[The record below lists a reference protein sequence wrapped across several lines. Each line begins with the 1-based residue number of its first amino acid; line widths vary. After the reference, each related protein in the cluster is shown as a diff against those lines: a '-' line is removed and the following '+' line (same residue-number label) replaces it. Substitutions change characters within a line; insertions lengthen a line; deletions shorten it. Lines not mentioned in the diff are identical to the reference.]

1 MRLVNYTPLVFSKR
15 EDVPDEAYYGCAFLY
30 SPFNLLRKVGDD
42 CGASFFMRSLSKPIQ
57 ASLMQDF
64 DVASRF
70 NFSDKEIAITCASHS
85 GTNQHIALVRSI
97 LNKADLDESY
107 LKCPAA
113 KPLDERDFDG
123 KIKSVYHNC
132 SAKHALMLVI
142 SKLNGWDLSNYTD
155 VSHPI
160 QKLIYKR
167 HLELSG
173 ASFAKISFDGCSTP
187 VFALKIDDIA
197 KAFENSWKTP
207 GELIDVTKIPTLD
220 DFLHTVEDLCEELDI
235 SRIVLFID
243 EAAHVFLP
251 QQQREFF
258 TLFRDLRS
266 PYIKCNAA
274 VYPGVTVYGET
285 FEPVHDAVTVSL
297 VRNVNDQNYVSIMKQ
312 MVLKQIHDS
321 SLAANLSRHGE
332 NFTLLAYAAS
342 GNPRYLLTSV
352 SMAEKMDS
360 KSVNQVFRD
369 YYREKLWAEHTKLSE
384 RYPGYKDFIAW
395 GRDFLETTVLPELKK
410 KNDEFIE
417 HDNGKGTTAYFWIHN
432 NAPHEVKEALR
443 ILEYSGLIYED
454 SAGIRATRSEIGT
467 RYMVNI
473 GCLLAIEATPATSG
487 MKIIKESD
495 IRRMSEYGAN
505 YPAYQGIQGK
515 IVGSETDALK
525 EQLEKS
531 IDLLELTDWQKQK
544 MHEIS
549 IDTIGDLISAP
560 EEKLKQAKYIAD
572 VRART
577 IKNAGIAAVCEYLLG

>member
-1 MRLVNYTPLVFSKR
+1 MSELIFRTEELTNNQIADLYVASEYEQSIIDKLKAPSPVLLIGSRGVGKSFLFKMSEIQMLQDFSKKK
-15 EDVPDEAYYGCAFLY
+15 VLPVFLT
-30 SPFNLLRKVGDD
+30 FRK
-42 CGASFFMRSLSKPIQ
+42 
-57 ASLMQDF
+57 ASLLKTSNPEQFQNWML
-64 DVASRF
+64 SRIC
-70 NFSDKEIAITCASHS
+70 SEVLRVLKKTGKLSPIS
-85 GTNQHIALVRSI
+85 GGLSLLAGEESI
-97 LNKADLDESY
+97 ES
-107 LKCPAA
+107 
-113 KPLDERDFDG
+113 
-123 KIKSVYHNC
+123 S
-132 SAKHALMLVI
+132 
-142 SKLNGWDLSNYTD
+142 
-155 VSHPI
+155 
-160 QKLIYKR
+160 
-167 HLELSG
+167 
-173 ASFAKISFDGCSTP
+173 
-187 VFALKIDDIA
+187 KIDDIA

-505 YPAYQGIQGK
+505 YPANQGIQGK